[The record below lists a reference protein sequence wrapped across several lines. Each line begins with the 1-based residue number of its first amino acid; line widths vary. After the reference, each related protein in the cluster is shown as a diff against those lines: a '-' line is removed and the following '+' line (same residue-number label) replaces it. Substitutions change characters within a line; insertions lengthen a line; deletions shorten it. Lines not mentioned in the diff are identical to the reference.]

1 MNTYLWIVPFLG
13 LTALIVF
20 LFLAFQRWT
29 TGKQQQMSPEEF
41 RLWFQKNYM
50 GVSQKAGADAPLNR
64 GEGATKTPKVGT
76 AIHQVKPAS

>member
-13 LTALIVF
+13 LTTLIVF

-29 TGKQQQMSPEEF
+29 AGKQQQMSPEEF

-50 GVSQKAGADAPLNR
+50 GVAAGGNTPMKSATAPRNSR
-64 GEGATKTPKVGT
+64 NATVDRPK
-76 AIHQVKPAS
+76 P